1 MTESGITELVIPEP
15 EVSGSAMIK
24 SNTNGFVPLVLKERA
39 FAFTSGVSFREFAE
53 RSMDPALLRNRY
65 REVRLPV
72 REQDYFINY
81 PEHLHLIALVGEE
94 TPETAIVLPI
104 LARIGEGSPRFTF
117 HVICETDN
125 RTLLAGLVDEIDLSG
140 DLSQL
145 DLPLLLAFDEEWLFQ
160 GQWGPHPQAAESH
173 LDVWFESNPE
183 YAALAEDE
191 TLAAQDKFAELL
203 TRLTHEMR
211 VWYNSGLQAECVRE
225 VQQFLADL
233 LGESGSEQNSAQN
246 GAASFSKKSPTAA
259 QKDAAQKDAAPEDT
273 EQEESEDKGEGA
285 V

>member
-1 MTESGITELVIPEP
+1 MIESVTIEP
-15 EVSGSAMIK
+15 EVTRPEVTGSVMIK
-24 SNTNGFVPLVLKERA
+24 SDSNGFVPLVLKERA
-39 FAFTSGVSFREFAE
+39 FAFTSGATFREFAE
-53 RSMDPALLRNRY
+53 RSMDPALLRNRNH
-65 REVRLPV
+65 EVRLPV

-81 PEHLHLIALVGEE
+81 PDHLHLIALVGEE
-94 TPETAIVLPI
+94 TLETAIVLPI

-117 HVICETDN
+117 HVVCETDN

-140 DLSQL
+140 DLSEL
-145 DLPLLLAFDEEWLFQ
+145 DLPLLLAFDEEWIFQ

-211 VWYNSGLQAECVRE
+211 IWYNSGLQAECVRE
-225 VQQFLADL
+225 VQQFLAEL
-233 LGESGSEQNSAQN
+233 LVENESEQNDIADLPQKGTISARS
-246 GAASFSKKSPTAA
+246 A
-259 QKDAAQKDAAPEDT
+259 E
-273 EQEESEDKGEGA
+273 EESEHQQEDA
-285 V
+285 A

>member
-1 MTESGITELVIPEP
+1 MTESVITEP
-15 EVSGSAMIK
+15 EVTRPEVTEPVVIQ
-24 SNTNGFVPLVLKERA
+24 NDTNGYVPLVLKEKA
-39 FAFTSGVSFREFAE
+39 FAFTSGVNFRDFAE

-81 PEHLHLIALVGEE
+81 PDHLHLIALVGEE

-117 HVICETDN
+117 HVVCETDN
-125 RTLLAGLVDEIDLSG
+125 RTLLAGLVSEIDLSG
-140 DLSQL
+140 DLSEL
-145 DLPLLLAFDEEWLFQ
+145 DLPLLLAFDEEWVFQ

-225 VQQFLADL
+225 VQQFLAEL
-233 LGESGSEQNSAQN
+233 LGEGELEHNPAPN
-246 GAASFSKKSPTAA
+246 GVTGLPSRPPIAVRV
-259 QKDAAQKDAAPEDT
+259 DID
-273 EQEESEDKGEGA
+273 QEESEDDQEGA
-285 V
+285 A